1 MTQTFEMMNLQGA
14 QIKSQTIAL
23 MKQNDFA
30 MTSSDL
36 KAAAL
41 TISDLY
47 SLQES
52 LVDTST
58 LQSKGGFTKF
68 VSSTFVSTDSKTTAK
83 LNGF

>member
-1 MTQTFEMMNLQGA
+1 MMNLQGA

-30 MTSSDL
+30 MASSDL

-41 TISDLY
+41 TLSDLY
-47 SLQES
+47 SLQEK

-58 LQSKGGFTKF
+58 LQSRSNFSKF
-68 VSSTFVSTDSKTTAK
+68 VTSPFVSTDSKTTAR